1 LAYYTK
7 INKSELE
14 KYLKNYSFVDV
25 DNFKGI
31 EEGIENTN
39 YFFKTKSKKY
49 VLTIY
54 ENKITER
61 IKSKNLSFFI
71 DLVNFLRKEKFPCPK
86 ILYNNN
92 NKQLNSYKN
101 KQFTI
106 IDFVEGKIEKK
117 INLHHC
123 YKLGKTLATLHKK
136 SLKFKKKRKNDFSL
150 NEWDKLIKKK
160 IKLLKKDFFFLKKEI
175 KYIKKNW
182 PKKLSSGIIH
192 GDLFPDNVFF
202 KNNNIVGIIDLSNAC
217 NDFFCYDLS
226 ICINAWCYENKLNID
241 KMKNLIKGYNSIR
254 KIKNEEINYLNLFL
268 RASSLRFYL
277 SRLMDSQNKK
287 IPKKYKKNPR
297 EYLNKLKYFQSN
309 DVKKLFLENYK
320 WIK

>member
-1 LAYYTK
+1 MAYYTK
-7 INKSELE
+7 INKSEFK
-14 KYLKNYSFVDV
+14 KYLENYSLG
-25 DNFKGI
+25 NLYYFKGI
-31 EEGIENTN
+31 DEGIENTN
-39 YFFKTKSKKY
+39 YFFRTKSKKS

-61 IKSKNLSFFI
+61 IKEKNLIFFI

-106 IDFVEGKIEKK
+106 IDFVNGKIAKK
-117 INLHHC
+117 INFQHC
-123 YKLGKTLATLHKK
+123 YKLGRTLATLHIK

-150 NEWDKLIKKK
+150 KEWDKLIKKK
-160 IKLLKKDFFFLKKEI
+160 IKLSKNESFFLKKEI

-182 PKKLSSGIIH
+182 PTKLPSGIIH

-202 KNNNIVGIIDLSNAC
+202 KDSKIIGIIDLSNAC

-226 ICINAWCYENKLNID
+226 ICINSWCYENKLNID
-241 KMKNLIKGYNSIR
+241 KMKNLVKGYNSVR
-254 KIKNEEINYLNLFL
+254 KLKTQEISYLNIFL

-287 IPKKYKKNPR
+287 IPKKYKKNPK
-297 EYLNKLKYFQSN
+297 EYLDKLKFFQSN
-309 DVKKLFLENYK
+309 NLTNYF
-320 WIK
+320 

>member
-1 LAYYTK
+1 MAYYTK
-7 INKSELE
+7 INKSEF
-14 KYLKNYSFVDV
+14 KNYLENYSLG
-25 DNFKGI
+25 NLYYFKGI
-31 EEGIENTN
+31 DEGIENTN
-39 YFFKTKSKKY
+39 YFFRTKSKKS

-61 IKSKNLSFFI
+61 IKEKNLIFFI

-106 IDFVEGKIEKK
+106 IDFVNGKIAKK
-117 INLHHC
+117 INFQHC
-123 YKLGKTLATLHKK
+123 YKLGRTLATLHIK

-150 NEWDKLIKKK
+150 KEWDKLIKKK
-160 IKLLKKDFFFLKKEI
+160 IKLSKNESFFLKKEF

-182 PKKLSSGIIH
+182 PTKLPSGIIH

-202 KNNNIVGIIDLSNAC
+202 KDSKIIGIIDLSNAC

-226 ICINAWCYENKLNID
+226 ICINSWCYENKLNID
-241 KMKNLIKGYNSIR
+241 KMKNLVKGYNSVR
-254 KIKNEEINYLNLFL
+254 KLKTQEISYLNIFL

-287 IPKKYKKNPR
+287 IPKKYKKNPK
-297 EYLNKLKYFQSN
+297 EYLDKLKFFQSN
-309 DVKKLFLENYK
+309 NLTNYF
-320 WIK
+320 

>member
-1 LAYYTK
+1 MKIKILAYYTK
-7 INKSELE
+7 INKLE
-14 KYLKNYSFVDV
+14 FKKYLEDYSLEDLNY
-25 DNFKGI
+25 FKGI
-31 EEGIENTN
+31 KEGIENTN
-39 YFFKTKSKKY
+39 YFFKTKSNKY

-61 IKSKNLSFFI
+61 IKEKNLFFFI
-71 DLVNFLRKEKFPCPK
+71 ELINFLRKVKFPCPK

-106 IDFVEGKIEKK
+106 IDFVKGKIEKK
-117 INLHHC
+117 ISIQHC
-123 YKLGKTLATLHKK
+123 YKLGKILATLHKK
-136 SLKFKKKRKNDFSL
+136 TLRFKKERKNNFSL
-150 NEWDKLIKKK
+150 NEWSKSIKK
-160 IKLLKKDFFFLKKEI
+160 IKLSKKESIFLKKEI
-175 KYIKKNW
+175 NYIKKNW
-182 PKKLSSGIIH
+182 PKKLPKGIIH

-226 ICINAWCYENKLNID
+226 ICINSWCYEKKLNID
-241 KMKNLIKGYNSIR
+241 KMRNLIKGYNSIR
-254 KIKNEEINYLNLFL
+254 KIKIQEIKYLNLFL

-287 IPKKYKKNPR
+287 IPKKYKKNPK

-309 DVKKLFLENYK
+309 QLINLL
-320 WIK
+320 

>member
-7 INKSELE
+7 INKSEFK
-14 KYLKNYSFVDV
+14 KYLENYSLG
-25 DNFKGI
+25 NLYYFKGI
-31 EEGIENTN
+31 DEGIENTN
-39 YFFKTKSKKY
+39 YFFRTKSKKS

-61 IKSKNLSFFI
+61 IKEKNLIFFI

-106 IDFVEGKIEKK
+106 IDFVNGKIAKK
-117 INLHHC
+117 INFQHC
-123 YKLGKTLATLHKK
+123 YKLGRTLATLHIK

-150 NEWDKLIKKK
+150 KEWDKLIKKK
-160 IKLLKKDFFFLKKEI
+160 IKLSKNESFFLKKEI

-182 PKKLSSGIIH
+182 PTKLPSGIIH

-202 KNNNIVGIIDLSNAC
+202 KDSKIIGIIDLSNAC

-226 ICINAWCYENKLNID
+226 ICINSWCYENKLNID
-241 KMKNLIKGYNSIR
+241 KMKNLVKGYNSVR
-254 KIKNEEINYLNLFL
+254 KLKTQEISYLNIFL

-287 IPKKYKKNPR
+287 IPKKYKKNPK
-297 EYLNKLKYFQSN
+297 EYLDKLKFFQSN
-309 DVKKLFLENYK
+309 NLTNYF
-320 WIK
+320 

>member
-1 LAYYTK
+1 MAYYTK
-7 INKSELE
+7 INKSEFK
-14 KYLKNYSFVDV
+14 KYLENYSLG
-25 DNFKGI
+25 NLYYFKGI
-31 EEGIENTN
+31 DEGIENTN
-39 YFFKTKSKKY
+39 YFFRTKSKKS

-61 IKSKNLSFFI
+61 IKEKNLIFFI

-106 IDFVEGKIEKK
+106 IDFVNGKIAKK
-117 INLHHC
+117 INFQHC
-123 YKLGKTLATLHKK
+123 YKLGRTLATLHIK

-150 NEWDKLIKKK
+150 KEWDKLIKKK
-160 IKLLKKDFFFLKKEI
+160 IKLSKNESFFLKKEI

-182 PKKLSSGIIH
+182 PKKLPSGIIH

-226 ICINAWCYENKLNID
+226 ICINSWCYENKLNID
-241 KMKNLIKGYNSIR
+241 KMKNLVKGYNSVR
-254 KIKNEEINYLNLFL
+254 KLKTQEISYLNIFL

-287 IPKKYKKNPR
+287 IPKKYKKNPK
-297 EYLNKLKYFQSN
+297 EYLDKLKFFQSN
-309 DVKKLFLENYK
+309 NLTNYF
-320 WIK
+320 

>member
-1 LAYYTK
+1 MAYYTK
-7 INKSELE
+7 INKSEFK
-14 KYLKNYSFVDV
+14 KYLENYSLG
-25 DNFKGI
+25 NLYYFKGI
-31 EEGIENTN
+31 DEGIENTN
-39 YFFKTKSKKY
+39 YFFRTKSKKS

-61 IKSKNLSFFI
+61 IKEKNLIFFI

-92 NKQLNSYKN
+92 SKQLNSYKN

-106 IDFVEGKIEKK
+106 IEFVNGKLPKK
-117 INLHHC
+117 INFQHC
-123 YKLGKTLATLHKK
+123 YKLCRTLATLHIK

-150 NEWDKLIKKK
+150 KEWDKLIKKK
-160 IKLLKKDFFFLKKEI
+160 IKLSKNESFFLKKEI

-182 PKKLSSGIIH
+182 PTKLPSGIIH

-202 KNNNIVGIIDLSNAC
+202 KDSKIIGIIDLSNAC

-226 ICINAWCYENKLNID
+226 ICINSWCYENKLNID
-241 KMKNLIKGYNSIR
+241 KMKNLVKGYNSVR
-254 KIKNEEINYLNLFL
+254 KLKTQEISYLNIFL

-287 IPKKYKKNPR
+287 IPKKYKKNPK
-297 EYLNKLKYFQSN
+297 EYLDKLKFFQSN
-309 DVKKLFLENYK
+309 NLTNYF
-320 WIK
+320 

>member
-1 LAYYTK
+1 MAYYTK
-7 INKSELE
+7 INKSEFK
-14 KYLKNYSFVDV
+14 KYLENYSLG
-25 DNFKGI
+25 NLYYFKGI
-31 EEGIENTN
+31 DEGIENTN
-39 YFFKTKSKKY
+39 YFFRTKSKKS

-61 IKSKNLSFFI
+61 IKEKNLIFFI

-106 IDFVEGKIEKK
+106 IDFVNGKIAKK
-117 INLHHC
+117 INFQHC
-123 YKLGKTLATLHKK
+123 YKLGRTLATLHIK

-160 IKLLKKDFFFLKKEI
+160 IKLSKNESFFLKKEI

-182 PKKLSSGIIH
+182 PTKLPSGIIH

-202 KNNNIVGIIDLSNAC
+202 KDSKIIGIIDLSNAC

-226 ICINAWCYENKLNID
+226 ICINSWCYENKLNID
-241 KMKNLIKGYNSIR
+241 KMKNLVKGYNSVR
-254 KIKNEEINYLNLFL
+254 KLKTQEISYLNIFL

-287 IPKKYKKNPR
+287 IPKKYKKNPK
-297 EYLNKLKYFQSN
+297 EYLDKLKFFQSN
-309 DVKKLFLENYK
+309 NLTNYF
-320 WIK
+320 

>member
-1 LAYYTK
+1 MAYYTK
-7 INKSELE
+7 INKLE
-14 KYLKNYSFVDV
+14 FKKYLKDYSLGNLNY
-25 DNFKGI
+25 FKGI
-31 EEGIENTN
+31 NEGIENTN
-39 YFFKTKSKKY
+39 YFFKTKSNKY

-61 IKSKNLSFFI
+61 IKEKNLFFFVELI
-71 DLVNFLRKEKFPCPK
+71 NFLRKVKFPCPK
-86 ILYNNN
+86 ILYNNK

-106 IDFVEGKIEKK
+106 IDFVKGKIEKK
-117 INLHHC
+117 ISIQHC
-123 YKLGKTLATLHKK
+123 YKLGKILATLHKK
-136 SLKFKKKRKNDFSL
+136 TLRFKKERKNNFSL
-150 NEWDKLIKKK
+150 NEWSKSIKK
-160 IKLLKKDFFFLKKEI
+160 IKLSKKESIFLKKEI
-175 KYIKKNW
+175 NYIKKNW
-182 PKKLSSGIIH
+182 PKKLPKGIIH

-226 ICINAWCYENKLNID
+226 ICINSWCYEKKLNID
-241 KMKNLIKGYNSIR
+241 KMRNLIKGYNSIR
-254 KIKNEEINYLNLFL
+254 KIKIQEIKYLNLFL

-287 IPKKYKKNPR
+287 IPKKYKKNPK

-309 DVKKLFLENYK
+309 QLINLL
-320 WIK
+320 

>member
-1 LAYYTK
+1 MAYYTK
-7 INKSELE
+7 INKLE
-14 KYLKNYSFVDV
+14 FKKYLEDYSLEDLNY
-25 DNFKGI
+25 FKGI
-31 EEGIENTN
+31 KEGIENTN
-39 YFFKTKSKKY
+39 YFFKTKSNKY

-61 IKSKNLSFFI
+61 IKEKNLFFFVELI
-71 DLVNFLRKEKFPCPK
+71 NFLRKVKFPCPK

-106 IDFVEGKIEKK
+106 IDFVKGKIEKK
-117 INLHHC
+117 ISIQHC
-123 YKLGKTLATLHKK
+123 YKLGKILATLHKK
-136 SLKFKKKRKNDFSL
+136 TLRFKKERKNNFSL
-150 NEWDKLIKKK
+150 NEWSKSIKK
-160 IKLLKKDFFFLKKEI
+160 IKLSKKESIFLKKEI
-175 KYIKKNW
+175 NYIKKNW
-182 PKKLSSGIIH
+182 PKKLPKGIIH

-226 ICINAWCYENKLNID
+226 ICINSWCYEKKLNID
-241 KMKNLIKGYNSIR
+241 KMRNLIKGYNSIR
-254 KIKNEEINYLNLFL
+254 KIKIQEIKYLNLFL

-287 IPKKYKKNPR
+287 IPKKYKKNPK

-309 DVKKLFLENYK
+309 QLINLL
-320 WIK
+320 

>member
-1 LAYYTK
+1 MAYYTK
-7 INKSELE
+7 INKSEFK
-14 KYLKNYSFVDV
+14 KYLENYSLG
-25 DNFKGI
+25 NLYYFKGI
-31 EEGIENTN
+31 DEGIENTN
-39 YFFKTKSKKY
+39 YFFRTKSNKS

-54 ENKITER
+54 DNKITER
-61 IKSKNLSFFI
+61 IKEKNLIFFI

-106 IDFVEGKIEKK
+106 IDFVNGKIAKK
-117 INLHHC
+117 INFQHC
-123 YKLGKTLATLHKK
+123 YKLGRTLATLHIK

-150 NEWDKLIKKK
+150 KEWDKLIKKK
-160 IKLLKKDFFFLKKEI
+160 IKLSKNESFFLKKEI

-182 PKKLSSGIIH
+182 PTKLPSGIIH

-202 KNNNIVGIIDLSNAC
+202 KDSKIIGIIDLSNAC

-226 ICINAWCYENKLNID
+226 ICINSWCYENKLNID
-241 KMKNLIKGYNSIR
+241 KMKNLVKGYNSVR
-254 KIKNEEINYLNLFL
+254 KLKTQEISYLNIFL

-287 IPKKYKKNPR
+287 IPKKYKKNPK
-297 EYLNKLKYFQSN
+297 EYLDKLKFFQSN
-309 DVKKLFLENYK
+309 NLTNYF
-320 WIK
+320 

>member
-1 LAYYTK
+1 MAYYTK
-7 INKSELE
+7 INKSEFK
-14 KYLKNYSFVDV
+14 KYLENYSLG
-25 DNFKGI
+25 NLYYFKGI
-31 EEGIENTN
+31 DEGIENTN
-39 YFFKTKSKKY
+39 YFFRTKSKKS

-61 IKSKNLSFFI
+61 IKEKNLIFFI

-106 IDFVEGKIEKK
+106 IEFVNGKLPKK
-117 INLHHC
+117 INFQHC
-123 YKLGKTLATLHKK
+123 YKLGRALATLHKK
-136 SLKFKKKRKNDFSL
+136 TLSFKKKKKNDFSL
-150 NEWDKLIKKK
+150 NEWDKLIKRKKK
-160 IKLLKKDFFFLKKEI
+160 IKLSKNEFFFLKEEI

-182 PKKLSSGIIH
+182 PKKLPGGIIH

-241 KMKNLIKGYNSIR
+241 KMKNLIDGYNSVR
-254 KIKNEEINYLNLFL
+254 KIKTQEIKYLNLFL

-287 IPKKYKKNPR
+287 IPQKYKKNPK

-309 DVKKLFLENYK
+309 NLTN
-320 WIK
+320 

>member
-1 LAYYTK
+1 MKIKILAYYTK
-7 INKSELE
+7 INKLE
-14 KYLKNYSFVDV
+14 FKKYLEDYSLEDLNY
-25 DNFKGI
+25 FKGI
-31 EEGIENTN
+31 KEGIENTN
-39 YFFKTKSKKY
+39 YFFKTKSNKY

-61 IKSKNLSFFI
+61 IKEKNLFFFVELI
-71 DLVNFLRKEKFPCPK
+71 NFLRKVKFPCPK

-106 IDFVEGKIEKK
+106 IDFVKGKIEKK
-117 INLHHC
+117 ISIQHC
-123 YKLGKTLATLHKK
+123 YKLGKILATLHKK
-136 SLKFKKKRKNDFSL
+136 TLRFKKERKNNFSL
-150 NEWDKLIKKK
+150 NEWSKSIKK
-160 IKLLKKDFFFLKKEI
+160 IKLSKKESIFLKKEI
-175 KYIKKNW
+175 NYIKKNW
-182 PKKLSSGIIH
+182 PKKLPKGIIH

-226 ICINAWCYENKLNID
+226 ICINSWCYEKKLNID
-241 KMKNLIKGYNSIR
+241 KMRNLIKGYNSIR
-254 KIKNEEINYLNLFL
+254 KIKIQEIKYLNLFL

-287 IPKKYKKNPR
+287 IPKKYKKNPK

-309 DVKKLFLENYK
+309 QLINLL
-320 WIK
+320 

>member
-7 INKSELE
+7 INKSEFK
-14 KYLKNYSFVDV
+14 KYLSNYSLG
-25 DNFKGI
+25 NLYYFKGI
-31 EEGIENTN
+31 DEGIENTN
-39 YFFKTKSKKY
+39 YLFRTKSNKSI
-49 VLTIY
+49 LTIY

-61 IKSKNLSFFI
+61 IKGKNLIFFI

-106 IDFVEGKIEKK
+106 IDFVNGKIAKK
-117 INLHHC
+117 INFQHC
-123 YKLGKTLATLHKK
+123 YKLGRTLATLHKK
-136 SLKFKKKRKNDFSL
+136 SLKFKKKRKNNFSL

-160 IKLLKKDFFFLKKEI
+160 IKLSKNESFFLKKEI

-182 PKKLSSGIIH
+182 PTKLPSGIIH

-202 KNNNIVGIIDLSNAC
+202 KDNKIIGIIDLSNAC

-226 ICINAWCYENKLNID
+226 ICINSWCYENKLNID
-241 KMKNLIKGYNSIR
+241 KMKNLVKGYNSVR
-254 KIKNEEINYLNLFL
+254 KITTQEISYLNLFL

-277 SRLMDSQNKK
+277 SRLMDLQNKK

-309 DVKKLFLENYK
+309 NLTNYF
-320 WIK
+320 

>member
-7 INKSELE
+7 INKSEFK
-14 KYLKNYSFVDV
+14 KYLENYSLG
-25 DNFKGI
+25 NLYYFKGI
-31 EEGIENTN
+31 DEGIENTN
-39 YFFKTKSKKY
+39 YFFRTKSKKS

-61 IKSKNLSFFI
+61 IKEKNLIFFI

-106 IDFVEGKIEKK
+106 IDFVNGKIAKK
-117 INLHHC
+117 INFQHC
-123 YKLGKTLATLHKK
+123 YKLGRTLATLHIK

-150 NEWDKLIKKK
+150 KEWDKLIKKK
-160 IKLLKKDFFFLKKEI
+160 IKLSKNESFFLKKEI

-182 PKKLSSGIIH
+182 PTKLPSGIIH

-202 KNNNIVGIIDLSNAC
+202 KNGKIVGIIDLSNAC

-226 ICINAWCYENKLNID
+226 ICINSWCYENKFNID
-241 KMKNLIKGYNSIR
+241 KMKNLVKGYNSVR
-254 KIKNEEINYLNLFL
+254 KLKAQEISYLNLFL

-287 IPKKYKKNPR
+287 IPKKYKKNPK
-297 EYLNKLKYFQSN
+297 EYLNKLKFFQSN
-309 DVKKLFLENYK
+309 NLTNYF
-320 WIK
+320 

>member
-1 LAYYTK
+1 MKIKILAYYTK
-7 INKSELE
+7 INKLE
-14 KYLKNYSFVDV
+14 FKKYLEDYSLEDLNY
-25 DNFKGI
+25 FKGI
-31 EEGIENTN
+31 KEGIENTN
-39 YFFKTKSKKY
+39 YFFKTKSNKY

-61 IKSKNLSFFI
+61 IKEKNLFFFVELI
-71 DLVNFLRKEKFPCPK
+71 NFLRKVKFPCPK

-106 IDFVEGKIEKK
+106 IDFVKGKIEKK
-117 INLHHC
+117 ISIQHC
-123 YKLGKTLATLHKK
+123 YKLGKVLATLHKK
-136 SLKFKKKRKNDFSL
+136 TLRFKKERKNNFSL
-150 NEWDKLIKKK
+150 NEWSKSIKK
-160 IKLLKKDFFFLKKEI
+160 IKLSKKESIFLKKEI
-175 KYIKKNW
+175 NYIKKNW
-182 PKKLSSGIIH
+182 PKKLPKGIIH

-226 ICINAWCYENKLNID
+226 ICINSWCYEKKLNID
-241 KMKNLIKGYNSIR
+241 KMRNLIKGYNSIR
-254 KIKNEEINYLNLFL
+254 KIKIQEIKYLNLFL

-287 IPKKYKKNPR
+287 IPKKYKKNPK

-309 DVKKLFLENYK
+309 QLINLL
-320 WIK
+320 

>member
-7 INKSELE
+7 INKSEFK
-14 KYLKNYSFVDV
+14 KYLENYSLG
-25 DNFKGI
+25 NLYYFKGI
-31 EEGIENTN
+31 HEGIENTN
-39 YFFKTKSKKY
+39 YFFRTKSHKS

-61 IKSKNLSFFI
+61 IKGKNLIFFI

-92 NKQLNSYKN
+92 SKQLNSYKN

-106 IDFVEGKIEKK
+106 IDFVNGKLTKK
-117 INLHHC
+117 INFQHC
-123 YKLGKTLATLHKK
+123 YKLGRTLATLHIK

-150 NEWDKLIKKK
+150 KEWDKLIKKK
-160 IKLLKKDFFFLKKEI
+160 IKLSKNESFFLKKEI

-182 PKKLSSGIIH
+182 PTKLPSGIIH

-202 KNNNIVGIIDLSNAC
+202 KDSKIIGIIDLSNAC

-226 ICINAWCYENKLNID
+226 ICINSWCYENKLNID
-241 KMKNLIKGYNSIR
+241 KMKNLVKGYNSVR
-254 KIKNEEINYLNLFL
+254 KLKTQEISYLNIFL

-287 IPKKYKKNPR
+287 IPKKYKKNPK
-297 EYLNKLKYFQSN
+297 EYLDKLKFFQSN
-309 DVKKLFLENYK
+309 NLTNYF
-320 WIK
+320 

>member
-1 LAYYTK
+1 MKIKILAYYTK
-7 INKSELE
+7 INKLE
-14 KYLKNYSFVDV
+14 FKKYLEDYSLEDLNY
-25 DNFKGI
+25 FKGI
-31 EEGIENTN
+31 NEGIENTN
-39 YFFKTKSKKY
+39 YFFKTKYNKCI
-49 VLTIY
+49 LTIY

-61 IKSKNLSFFI
+61 IKEKNLFFFVELI
-71 DLVNFLRKEKFPCPK
+71 NFLRKVKFPCPK

-106 IDFVEGKIEKK
+106 IDFVKGKIEKK
-117 INLHHC
+117 ISIQHC
-123 YKLGKTLATLHKK
+123 YKLGKILATLHKK
-136 SLKFKKKRKNDFSL
+136 TLRFKKERKNNFSL
-150 NEWDKLIKKK
+150 NEWSKSIKK
-160 IKLLKKDFFFLKKEI
+160 IKLSKKESIFLKKEI
-175 KYIKKNW
+175 NYIKKNW
-182 PKKLSSGIIH
+182 PKKLPKGIIH

-226 ICINAWCYENKLNID
+226 ICINSWCYEKKLNID
-241 KMKNLIKGYNSIR
+241 KMRNLIKGYNSIR
-254 KIKNEEINYLNLFL
+254 KIKIQEIKYLNLFL

-287 IPKKYKKNPR
+287 IPKKYKKNPK

-309 DVKKLFLENYK
+309 QLINLL
-320 WIK
+320 

>member
-1 LAYYTK
+1 MAYYTK
-7 INKSELE
+7 INKSEFK
-14 KYLKNYSFVDV
+14 KYLENYSLG
-25 DNFKGI
+25 NLYYFKGI
-31 EEGIENTN
+31 DEGIENTN
-39 YFFKTKSKKY
+39 YFFRTKSNKLI
-49 VLTIY
+49 LTIY

-61 IKSKNLSFFI
+61 VKDKNLIFFI

-106 IDFVEGKIEKK
+106 IDFVNGKLAKK
-117 INLHHC
+117 INFQHC
-123 YKLGKTLATLHKK
+123 YKLGRTLATLHKK
-136 SLKFKKKRKNDFSL
+136 SLKFKKKRKNHFSL
-150 NEWDKLIKKK
+150 NEWGKLIKKK
-160 IKLLKKDFFFLKKEI
+160 IKLSKNESFFLKKEI

-182 PKKLSSGIIH
+182 PKKLPSGIIH

-226 ICINAWCYENKLNID
+226 ICINSWCYENKLNIG
-241 KMKNLIKGYNSIR
+241 KMKNLIKGYNSVR
-254 KIKNEEINYLNLFL
+254 KITTQEISYLNLFL

-277 SRLMDSQNKK
+277 SRLMDLQNKK

-309 DVKKLFLENYK
+309 KLTNYF
-320 WIK
+320 

>member
-1 LAYYTK
+1 MAYYTK
-7 INKSELE
+7 INKSEFK
-14 KYLKNYSFVDV
+14 KYLANYSL
-25 DNFKGI
+25 DNLFYFKGI
-31 EEGIENTN
+31 DEGIENTN
-39 YFFKTKSKKY
+39 YFFKTKSNKC

-61 IKSKNLSFFI
+61 IKEKNLSFFI

-86 ILYNNN
+86 ILYNND

-106 IDFVEGKIEKK
+106 IDFVKGKLAKK
-117 INLHHC
+117 INSQHC
-123 YKLGKTLATLHKK
+123 YILGKILAKLHKK
-136 SLKFKKKRKNDFSL
+136 SLKFKKKKKNDFSL

-160 IKLLKKDFFFLKKEI
+160 IKLSKNKSFFLKKEI
-175 KYIKKNW
+175 EYIKKNW
-182 PKKLSSGIIH
+182 PKKLPSGIIH

-202 KNNNIVGIIDLSNAC
+202 RNNKIVGIIDLSNAC

-226 ICINAWCYENKLNID
+226 ICINSWCYENKLNID

-254 KIKNEEINYLNLFL
+254 KIKTQEISYLNLFL

-287 IPKKYKKNPR
+287 IPGKYKKNPK

-309 DVKKLFLENYK
+309 NLTNYF
-320 WIK
+320 

>member
-1 LAYYTK
+1 MAYYTK
-7 INKSELE
+7 INKSEFK
-14 KYLKNYSFVDV
+14 KYLENYSLG
-25 DNFKGI
+25 NLYYFKGI
-31 EEGIENTN
+31 DEGIENTN
-39 YFFKTKSKKY
+39 YFFRTKSKKS

-61 IKSKNLSFFI
+61 IKEKNLIFFI

-106 IDFVEGKIEKK
+106 IDFVNGKIAKK
-117 INLHHC
+117 INFQHC
-123 YKLGKTLATLHKK
+123 YKLGRTLATLHKK
-136 SLKFKKKRKNDFSL
+136 SLKFKKKRKNHFSL

-160 IKLLKKDFFFLKKEI
+160 IKLSKNKSFFLKKEI
-175 KYIKKNW
+175 EYIKKNW
-182 PKKLSSGIIH
+182 PKKLPSGIIH
-192 GDLFPDNVFF
+192 GDLFPDIVFF
-202 KNNNIVGIIDLSNAC
+202 KDSKIIGIIDLSNAC

-226 ICINAWCYENKLNID
+226 ICINSWCYENKLNID
-241 KMKNLIKGYNSIR
+241 KMKNLVKGYNSVR
-254 KIKNEEINYLNLFL
+254 KLKTQEISYLNIFL

-287 IPKKYKKNPR
+287 IPKKYKKNPK
-297 EYLNKLKYFQSN
+297 EYLDKLKFFQSN
-309 DVKKLFLENYK
+309 NLTNYF
-320 WIK
+320 